1 MFVCLYLC
9 VCVFVC
15 VFVLVLC
22 VCVCLLI
29 KASLLFRKL
38 YVASPVL
45 LFVSAD
51 EQLNLYY
58 FPHKSIV
65 SRKET
70 KIIRRRDNNFAKLT
84 LHSLEK
90 SVDGDM
96 LFQIRPGSISNL
108 IIFWTLLTMLVCEMK
123 LTTINVFLVLEMPF
137 FIIYIWEFFKSQI
150 DQYRRSSEVP

>member
-1 MFVCLYLC
+1 MCLYLC
-9 VCVFVC
+9 VCVC
-15 VFVLVLC
+15 VFVCLVFCVCLC

-38 YVASPVL
+38 YVAPAL

-123 LTTINVFLVLEMPF
+123 LTT
-137 FIIYIWEFFKSQI
+137 
-150 DQYRRSSEVP
+150 